1 MADVGDVIKAENA
14 RWHFSQLDSEKFSKH
29 IEKSIPGYNEG
40 HRLVEHLSDFF
51 IRKHSRIYDF
61 GCSTGNLTHTLAVR
75 HADQKI
81 KIIGIERESSLI
93 QAARLNIQD
102 SVKNIIEY
110 RNEDITELTLKSKSA
125 DLVIAYYTLQFLSLE
140 KRKTILKNVWRCL
153 NSGGALLLFE
163 KVREPS
169 SKLQEIAMLLYND
182 FKLENGYSGNEIL
195 AKSRSLK
202 GVLEPLT
209 SKENLK
215 FLKDSGFKET
225 GRIFKKL
232 CFEGYIAIKR

>member
-1 MADVGDVIKAENA
+1 M
-14 RWHFSQLDSEKFSKH
+14 
-29 IEKSIPGYNEG
+29 
-40 HRLVEHLSDFF
+40 
-51 IRKHSRIYDF
+51 
-61 GCSTGNLTHTLAVR
+61 
-75 HADQKI
+75 
-81 KIIGIERESSLI
+81 
-93 QAARLNIQD
+93 
-102 SVKNIIEY
+102 KNIIEY
-110 RNEDITELTLKSKSA
+110 RNADITELTLKSA
-125 DLVIAYYTLQFLSLE
+125 DLVIAYYTLQFISLE
-140 KRKTILKNVWRCL
+140 KRKTMLKNIWRCL
-153 NSGGALLLFE
+153 NPGGALLLFE

-202 GVLEPLT
+202 GVLEPVT

-232 CFEGYIAIKR
+232 CFEGYIAIKK

>member
-1 MADVGDVIKAENA
+1 M
-14 RWHFSQLDSEKFSKH
+14 L
-29 IEKSIPGYNEG
+29 
-40 HRLVEHLSDFF
+40 
-51 IRKHSRIYDF
+51 
-61 GCSTGNLTHTLAVR
+61 
-75 HADQKI
+75 
-81 KIIGIERESSLI
+81 
-93 QAARLNIQD
+93 
-102 SVKNIIEY
+102 KNI
-110 RNEDITELTLKSKSA
+110 
-125 DLVIAYYTLQFLSLE
+125 
-140 KRKTILKNVWRCL
+140 WRCL
-153 NSGGALLLFE
+153 NPGGALLLFE

-202 GVLEPLT
+202 GVLEPVT

-232 CFEGYIAIKR
+232 CFEGYIAIKK